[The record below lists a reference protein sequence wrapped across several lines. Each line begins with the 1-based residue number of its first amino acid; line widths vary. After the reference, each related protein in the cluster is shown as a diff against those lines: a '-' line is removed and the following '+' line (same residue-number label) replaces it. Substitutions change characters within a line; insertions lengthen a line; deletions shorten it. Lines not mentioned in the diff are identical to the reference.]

1 MTLKYS
7 VKKELFLMN
16 LIWNANG
23 KYSKRK
29 KATVKSIINS
39 EKHAINSS
47 LYDKEEI

>member
-1 MTLKYS
+1 MTLKDS
-7 VKKELFLMN
+7 VFLMN